1 LLLWRRL
8 LTGIRFVIP
17 FILVLACSQD
27 SGSLFDDGQKLWQ
40 QGEYEKAAHKFEK
53 FLGVDHEGPL
63 VPEALF
69 MVGTIYYNLDK
80 YNQAIKAYERLRTN
94 FPEDRNIPRVNENL
108 GKIYKDLK
116 NYEKAIPLFEE
127 LLARFPL
134 YDRRNQ
140 VKLLLAE
147 SYLKS
152 GRAQEAKNAYRGLL
166 ISVFRTQALFALAT
180 IYQSEGDCEEAVRLF
195 EEVSKDSPYY
205 LDAKL
210 SEADCLEKEKKVD
223 DAIRVLSDLIA
234 DAPQY
239 KSLIELQI
247 SRIKQKRSGASMG
260 VNNTEEK
267 K

>member
-1 LLLWRRL
+1 MLLWRRL

-17 FILVLACSQD
+17 LILILACSQD
-27 SGSLFDDGQKLWQ
+27 PGSLFNDGQKLWQ
-40 QGEYEKAAHKFEK
+40 EGEYEKAARKFEK
-53 FLGVDHEGPL
+53 SIEMDSGGPL

-69 MVGTIYYNLDK
+69 MIGTIYYNLDK
-80 YNQAIKAYERLRTN
+80 YNKAIKAYERLRTD
-94 FPEDRNIPRVNENL
+94 FPEDRNIPRVDENL
-108 GKIYKDLK
+108 GKMYKDLK
-116 NYEKAIPLFEE
+116 KYDKAIPLFEE
-127 LLARFPL
+127 LLARSPL

-152 GRAQEAKNAYRGLL
+152 GRAQEAKSAYRGLL
-166 ISVFRTQALFALAT
+166 NSVFREQALFALAT
-180 IYQSEGDCEEAVRLF
+180 IYQSEGNCEEAVSLF

-210 SEADCLEKEKKVD
+210 SEADCLQEEKKVD
-223 DAIRVLSDLIA
+223 DAIRVLSNLTA

-247 SRIKQKRSGASMG
+247 SRIKQKHSGTSMDA
-260 VNNTEEK
+260 EEK

>member
-1 LLLWRRL
+1 MI
-8 LTGIRFVIP
+8 GIRFVIP
-17 FILVLACSQD
+17 IIVILACSSQD
-27 SGSLFDDGQKLWQ
+27 SGSLFNDGQRLWQ
-40 QGEYEKAAHKFEK
+40 MGEYEKAVHKFEK
-53 FLGVDHEGPL
+53 SVEADSSGPL

-80 YNQAIKAYERLRTN
+80 YNKAIKAYERLRTD

-108 GKIYKDLK
+108 GKMYMDLK

-127 LLARFPL
+127 LLSRFPL

-140 VKLLLAE
+140 VRLFLAE

-152 GRAQEAKNAYRGLL
+152 GRAQEAKSAYRGLL
-166 ISVFRTQALFALAT
+166 NSVFRAQALFALAT
-180 IYQSEGDCEEAVRLF
+180 IYQSEGNCEEAVGLF

-210 SEADCLEKEKKVD
+210 SEADCLEEDKKVD
-223 DAIRVLSDLIA
+223 DAIRVLTDLTA
-234 DAPQY
+234 EAPQY
-239 KSLIELQI
+239 KPLIELQI
-247 SRIKQKRSGASMG
+247 SRIKQKHSG
-260 VNNTEEK
+260 VPIDTEEK

>member
-1 LLLWRRL
+1 MLLLRRL

-17 FILVLACSQD
+17 FILLLACSKD
-27 SGSLFDDGQKLWQ
+27 SGSLFNDGQKLRQ
-40 QGEYEKAAHKFEK
+40 EGEYEKAAHKFEK
-53 FLGVDHEGPL
+53 FLEIDSDGPL

-80 YNQAIKAYERLRTN
+80 YNKAIKAYERLRTN

-108 GKIYKDLK
+108 GKMYMDLK
-116 NYEKAIPLFEE
+116 KYEKAIPLFEE

-134 YDRRNQ
+134 YDRRSQ

-152 GRAQEAKNAYRGLL
+152 GRAQAAKNAYRGLL
-166 ISVFRTQALFALAT
+166 NSVFRTQALFALAT
-180 IYQSEGDCEEAVRLF
+180 IYQSEGNCDEAVNLF

-205 LDAKL
+205 LDARL
-210 SEADCLEKEKKVD
+210 SEADCLEEERKVD
-223 DAIRVLSDLIA
+223 DAIRVLTDLTV
-234 DAPQY
+234 DASQY
-239 KSLIELQI
+239 KSLIELRI
-247 SRIKQKRSGASMG
+247 SRIKQKRSGVSMDG
-260 VNNTEEK
+260 NNAEEK